1 MEVLIAGYPYIKEN
15 YLNTFSFYPTKNEI
29 FFLLP
34 SVWKA
39 KGGRIK
45 FYPFQ
50 KDNIYTT
57 SAYFY
62 HSNYPVIGGLL
73 KGWMPLFP
81 FFLARRKF
89 RIVYSPSE
97 PILLTTLYQGF
108 WSKIFGLKHVIFTW
122 DNVPHKDKFHG
133 LNGFIKKII
142 LRLNLLFCD
151 GIICG
156 NNKAKEIFVK
166 LTSKPVVVIPLS
178 GVDADYFNA
187 VERDQDILNKYN
199 LNGKIVYLFAG
210 AIGYRKG
217 IHLIIKAFKKVIDN
231 ISNARLILVG
241 SGEYEAEIDKLINEN
256 QLVDRVTKIPWLD
269 SPGLK
274 SIMSVSDIF
283 LYPSLSYGGW
293 EEQFGYS
300 MAEASL
306 MELPV
311 ISTRS
316 GSIEE
321 VVVGGQ
327 TGILVEPENV
337 EQLTDAMIKLAG
349 DPNLRKELG
358 KNGRKFI
365 SENYSYE
372 IVADKFYNFF
382 KNL

>member
-1 MEVLIAGYPYIKEN
+1 MKVLIAGYPYIKEN
-15 YLNTFSFYPTKNEI
+15 YFKTFDYYPDRESI

-34 SVWKA
+34 KIWKA
-39 KGGRIK
+39 KGGKIIFK
-45 FYPFQ
+45 PSG
-50 KDNIYTT
+50 KPNVYTT
-57 SAYFY
+57 RALFF
-62 HSNYPVIGGLL
+62 HSDYPVVGGLL

-97 PILLTTLYQGF
+97 PILLTTLYQGV

-122 DNVPHKDKFHG
+122 ENVQYKDKFHG

-142 LRLNLLFCD
+142 LRLNIVFCD
-151 GIICG
+151 GVICG
-156 NNKAKEIFVK
+156 NKKGGEIFK
-166 LTSKPVVVIPLS
+166 NLTAKPIEVIPLS
-178 GVDADYFNA
+178 GVDVYYFN
-187 VERDQDILNKYN
+187 VEREQNIADKYG

-231 ISNARLILVG
+231 IPNARLILMG
-241 SGEYEAEIDKLINEN
+241 SGEYEAEIDKLIFEN
-256 QLVDRVTKIPWLD
+256 QLSDKVTRIPWFD
-269 SPGLK
+269 KAGLRN
-274 SIMSVSDIF
+274 IMSVSDIF
-283 LYPSLSYGGW
+283 LYPSLPYGGW

-316 GSIEE
+316 GSVEE
-321 VVVGGQ
+321 VIVGGQ

-337 EQLTDAMIKLAG
+337 EQLSDAMTQLAN
-349 DPNLRKELG
+349 DSDLRKELG

-365 SENYSYE
+365 SENYSYK
-372 IVADKFYNFF
+372 IVADKFYKFF
-382 KNL
+382 RSI